1 MAYTSSPEAQQ
12 RELDELRN
20 AVNCAVVLEKA
31 GFRLDRQATAQ
42 RSARNLKFRRDS
54 EAIIVNH
61 DGKGWWDPKGDGKGD
76 VFKLVQYLD
85 PSKNLGHVR
94 QELRALIGRSPTLEV
109 VERTKGADDRPRR
122 DPAELWNRRA
132 APGQG
137 TAAWRYLTEIRG
149 LPDHIVAIA
158 GQQGALKEGPHGTAW
173 FGHRDADGQ
182 FTGME
187 MRGPD
192 YKGFSTGG
200 VGKRL
205 FGFRADGG
213 EEPVTRLVVTEAAID
228 ALSFAALDR
237 FPKGTLYT
245 STGGGMSPESEAN
258 LKRVMMQVAA
268 QPEARLVVAV
278 DNDLQ
283 GDRYAGKFAAMAQ
296 DVGLWS
302 GRISPKGPGE
312 DWNAVLRTRREGMQA
327 GSVPVAPLCRL
338 SEVLGS
344 GAKAQPETVSP
355 SWLGQAEAH
364 GTQRPPRVSA
374 PSLPVPSE
382 RVGKPAGPRSG
393 SSPGMS
399 L

>member
-1 MAYTSSPEAQQ
+1 MAYTSSPEAQK

-109 VERTKGADDRPRR
+109 VERTKGAGDRPRR
-122 DPAELWNRRA
+122 DPAELWNRRT

-173 FGHRDADGQ
+173 FGHRDVDGQ

-213 EEPVTRLVVTEAAID
+213 EAPVTRLVVTEAAID

-237 FPKGTLYT
+237 FQKGTLYT

-283 GDRYAGKFAAMAQ
+283 GDRYAGKFAAMAR

-302 GRISPKGPGE
+302 GRIS
-312 DWNAVLRTRREGMQA
+312 
-327 GSVPVAPLCRL
+327 SVV
-338 SEVLGS
+338 
-344 GAKAQPETVSP
+344 TVRY
-355 SWLGQAEAH
+355 A
-364 GTQRPPRVSA
+364 RVF
-374 PSLPVPSE
+374 
-382 RVGKPAGPRSG
+382 
-393 SSPGMS
+393 
-399 L
+399 